1 MDLNNSNLVEIS
13 NLKRIKVEGGD
24 VLHCLKNNEKS
35 FKNFGEAYFSFI
47 DKGYVK
53 AWKRHLKMRM
63 NLVVPIGSVQFVFYS
78 PEHKLIMNPIIGE
91 ENYCRISVSPGVWFG
106 FKGLSKDKNCV
117 LNISDILHDPRE
129 TERMPIN
136 FLKFTEE

>member
-53 AWKRHLKMRM
+53 AWKRHLRMRM
-63 NLVVPIGSVQFVFYS
+63 NLVVDRLCSV
-78 PEHKLIMNPIIGE
+78 
-91 ENYCRISVSPGVWFG
+91 C
-106 FKGLSKDKNCV
+106 
-117 LNISDILHDPRE
+117 
-129 TERMPIN
+129 
-136 FLKFTEE
+136 FL